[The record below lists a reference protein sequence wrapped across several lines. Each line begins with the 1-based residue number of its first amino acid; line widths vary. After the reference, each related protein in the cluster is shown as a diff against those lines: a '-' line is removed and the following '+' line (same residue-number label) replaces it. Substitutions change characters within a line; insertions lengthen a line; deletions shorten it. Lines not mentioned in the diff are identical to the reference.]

1 MSEEGAALP
10 PLLAIYL
17 FADANLIVNQQP
29 RSLLHRAK
37 VLGLLAYLT
46 LAQGQPILR
55 TTLCELFWPGYLA
68 RSARMSLRRTL
79 ADLRDYLVP
88 FDPIDSD
95 YQTVQLVLDAA
106 PIWCDVLHFEQLLDE
121 CQRHPHRTITSCPAC
136 QARLHLARSLY
147 KADFLSV
154 LPPVDSPPFNA
165 WVQAQRSRLAARYA
179 ELQRDLCNT
188 GPRLG
193 NLPLPQTSLVGRTAE
208 LAHLQAYLTHPG
220 TRGLTLV
227 GFGGMGKTRLALALA
242 EQVRDRFPDGVWL
255 VELGA
260 LPSAL
265 TPLNAAERSA
275 AASDDRQQ
283 EHEWLHD
290 RIATA
295 ISLAIGCPLHGANRP
310 LAQVTAYLRDKITLL
325 LLDTFEHLS
334 PAVDLLQTLLQDAPR
349 LRFLITSR
357 HQLDLPLC
365 AAYPVEGLSL
375 PPSIPIH
382 ALTPQETVAHYSALQ
397 LFVERAEAAAFNL
410 AWDEQTLAL
419 ISDLCRLVEGA
430 PLAIELAAALLESQS
445 PAQILQAVRAN
456 YTALQAELLDL
467 PGRQRSAEAVFLTS
481 WRLLTPHEAQTLA
494 CFAVFHGGFTAAA
507 AQAVVA
513 ATPAMLTALVQKLLL
528 YPSAAD
534 RYVMHDL
541 VRQFVG
547 AQPTYAE
554 ARQQSQAA
562 HAAYFCA
569 LLAPWQPDTMDD
581 ATVDAVIAAVRP
593 DWENVQAAWQW
604 AVVTGARS
612 LLQQSS
618 FGLAEYCLT
627 TGLYLALNHLLDNA
641 VARVRTLLDA
651 NLATPDRTAWQTL
664 LAHLIWPQ
672 ARITHAIFAQLEQAQ
687 RLAEELVAWG
697 RHLAN
702 PTLEGYGYCELSVVA
717 LYQGNYQRQADLLRQ
732 ALTLAQQHSNRYHQL
747 VCLGLLGA
755 SLKGLHQYSAA
766 HSAFQEALP
775 LAHALG
781 SSRMLI
787 WLLNNLGSLQWN
799 AGNFTAAI
807 ACFQE
812 VLPHA
817 QRLAQKDSETFAIA
831 CMGAL
836 AFTLGDYTTAH
847 THLTTAQQAYQA
859 LGDQTLAAQ
868 LLTMLGALAEE
879 QGDLAAA
886 DTYCRRA
893 LAAPAAHLYAVQS
906 AALVLQG
913 HLLRHA
919 GAWAA
924 ALTAYQ
930 TAHQLGQAQQV
941 VTDILAVETYM
952 AALALAQGNAAV
964 AHAAIEPVLAQAVNT
979 SFDANQRPQELLWIA
994 YQILH
999 ANQDPRAT
1007 AVLQQA
1013 WTLVQQQL
1021 ANISDP
1027 HLRTTFLTNVA
1038 VNRTLAQLVE
1048 AGSASV

>member
-1 MSEEGAALP
+1 MSEEDAALP

-17 FADANLIVNQQP
+17 FVDTNLIVNQQP
-29 RSLLHRAK
+29 RPLLHRAK

-46 LAQGQPILR
+46 LAQAQPILR
-55 TTLCELFWPGYLA
+55 TTLCELFWPGYPV
-68 RSARMSLRRTL
+68 RSARISLRRTL
-79 ADLRDYLVP
+79 ADLRAYLAP
-88 FDPIDSD
+88 FNPIHSN
-95 YQTVQLVLDAA
+95 YQTVQLALDAA

-165 WVQAQRSRLAARYA
+165 WVQAQRSHLAARYA
-179 ELQRDLCNT
+179 ELQHDLSHT
-188 GPRLG
+188 APPLG

-208 LAHLQAYLTHPG
+208 LAHLQAYLTHPS

-242 EQVRDRFPDGVWL
+242 EQVRDHFPDGVWL

-260 LPSAL
+260 LLPTVLPPGAL
-265 TPLNAAERSA
+265 DCLT
-275 AASDDRQQ
+275 Q

-290 RIATA
+290 RLATA
-295 ISLAIGCPLHGANRP
+295 ISLALGFTLQGANRP
-310 LAQVTAYLRDKITLL
+310 TAQLTVYLRDKTTLL

-334 PAVDLLQTLLQDAPR
+334 PAVDLLQTLLQEAPR
-349 LRFLITSR
+349 LRLLITSR
-357 HQLDLPLC
+357 HQLDLPAC
-365 AAYPVEGLSL
+365 AVYPVEGLSL

-382 ALTPQETVAHYSALQ
+382 ALTPQATIAHYSALQ

-410 AWDEQTLAL
+410 TWDEQTLAV

-445 PAQILQAVRAN
+445 PAQILLAVRAN
-456 YTALQAELLDL
+456 YSALQAELLDL
-467 PGRQRSAEAVFLTS
+467 PSRQRSAEAIFLTS

-494 CFAVFHGGFTAAA
+494 CCAVFHGGFTVAA

-513 ATPAMLTALVQKLLL
+513 ATPVTLAALVQKSLLH
-528 YPSAAD
+528 PAAAD

-541 VRQFVG
+541 VRYFVS
-547 AQPTYAE
+547 AQPAYTE

-569 LLAPWQPDTMDD
+569 LLAPWQPDHQDD
-581 ATVDAVIAAVRP
+581 ATVDAVIAAARP

-604 AVVTGARS
+604 AVVTGARP
-612 LLQQSS
+612 LLQQSN

-627 TGLYLALNHLLDNA
+627 TGLYLVLNHLVGNA
-641 VARVRTLLDA
+641 VARVRTLAEA
-651 NLATPDRTAWQTL
+651 NLATPDHTAWQTL
-664 LAHLIWPQ
+664 LAHLIWHQ

-697 RHLAN
+697 RHLAD
-702 PTLEGYGYCELSVVA
+702 PTLEGYGYYELGVVA
-717 LYQGNYQRQADLLRQ
+717 LYQGNYQRQETLLRQ
-732 ALTLAQQHSNRYHQL
+732 ALTLAQQQGGRYHQL

-766 HSAFQEALP
+766 QRAFQEALP
-775 LAHALG
+775 LAQALG
-781 SSRMLI
+781 TSRMLI
-787 WLLNNLGSLQWN
+787 WLLNNLGSLHWS

-807 ACFQE
+807 ACFEE
-812 VLPHA
+812 VLPRA

-831 CMGAL
+831 CIGAL

-847 THLTTAQQAYQA
+847 THLTTAQQTYQT

-868 LLTMLGALAEE
+868 LLTLLGALAEE
-879 QGDLAAA
+879 RGDLAAA
-886 DTYCRRA
+886 DAYCQRA

-906 AALVLQG
+906 AALVLRG

-924 ALTAYQ
+924 ALAAYQ
-930 TAHQLGQAQQV
+930 AAHELSQAQQV

-952 AALALAQGNAAV
+952 AALALAQGNAA
-964 AHAAIEPVLAQAVNT
+964 AARAAIEPVLAQTVNT

-999 ANQDPRAT
+999 ANQDPRSA
-1007 AVLQQA
+1007 AVLEQA